1 LLSTKHSFEMTYLRD
16 MLFTLNNTLAKSFC
30 TGSDHPELPRMIRA
44 NSDFQHWA
52 SLDDS
57 VLHRMI
63 WTHRS
68 GRPVWP
74 VWLRAIYLHIP
85 KWEMMLWIII
95 WRTLSLKGPKWIHK
109 SGSKYCKHNFNSC
122 KLFLC
127 FDQSCKWASL
137 YSLSNKVPPSKDIQN
152 LRHWLRGSSFS
163 NLCHSWD

>member
-1 LLSTKHSFEMTYLRD
+1 MLHLRWHTWETRFSLTKHSCTIFLHGVGSSWVTPD
-16 MLFTLNNTLAKSFC
+16 DPAKQWFSALSKSGWSGP
-30 TGSDHPELPRMIRA
+30 TPDDLDPDWSDR
-44 NSDFQHWA
+44 F
-52 SLDDS
+52 
-57 VLHRMI
+57 
-63 WTHRS
+63 
-68 GRPVWP
+68 GGPVWP
-74 VWLRAIYLHIP
+74 VWTRAAYLLIL
-85 KWEMMLWIII
+85 KWEMMLWVII

-109 SGSKYCKHNFNSC
+109 SDSKYCKHNFNSC